1 MTALKMLGNA
11 MWLVG
16 LLATVFGLWCVAG
29 GLRVVVS
36 RRPEE
41 RERSSLSAKVG
52 VPFVVGGVV
61 LLFAGMWLANN

>member
-1 MTALKMLGNA
+1 MNALKMLGNA
-11 MWLVG
+11 MWLIG

-41 RERSSLSAKVG
+41 RQRSSLSAKAG

-61 LLFAGMWLANN
+61 LLFAGMWLANF

>member
-1 MTALKMLGNA
+1 MNALKMLGNA
-11 MWLVG
+11 MWLIG

-41 RERSSLSAKVG
+41 RQRSGLSAKVG

-61 LLFAGMWLANN
+61 LLFAGMWLANF

>member
-1 MTALKMLGNA
+1 MTTLKMLGNA
-11 MWLVG
+11 MWLIG

>member
-1 MTALKMLGNA
+1 MNALKLLGNA
-11 MWLVG
+11 MWLIG

-36 RRPEE
+36 RRPKE
-41 RERSSLSAKVG
+41 RQRSGLSAKVG

-61 LLFAGMWLANN
+61 LLFAGMWLANY

>member
-11 MWLVG
+11 MWLIG

-41 RERSSLSAKVG
+41 RERSSLSAKIG

>member
-16 LLATVFGLWCVAG
+16 LAATVFGLWCVAG

-41 RERSSLSAKVG
+41 RQRSGLSAKVG
-52 VPFVVGGVV
+52 VPFVMGGVV
-61 LLFAGMWLANN
+61 LLFAGMWLANW

>member
-1 MTALKMLGNA
+1 MNALKMLGNA
-11 MWLVG
+11 MWLIG

>member
-1 MTALKMLGNA
+1 MNALKMLGNA
-11 MWLVG
+11 MWLIG

-41 RERSSLSAKVG
+41 RQRSSLSAKVG

-61 LLFAGMWLANN
+61 LLFAGMWLANF

>member
-1 MTALKMLGNA
+1 MTALKLLGTA
-11 MWLVG
+11 MWLIG
-16 LLATVFGLWCVAG
+16 LVATIFGLWCVAG

-41 RERSSLSAKVG
+41 RQRSGLSAKVG

-61 LLFAGMWLANN
+61 LLFAGMWLANS

>member
-1 MTALKMLGNA
+1 MTPLKLLGNA

-16 LLATVFGLWCVAG
+16 LAATVFGLWCVAG

-61 LLFAGMWLANN
+61 LLFAGMWLANS

>member
-11 MWLVG
+11 MWLIG